1 MTFYRD
7 VKCKKSSIKLDY
19 LVPRGGLEPP
29 RREALTPEASVST
42 NSTTAAQS
50 VVDGV
55 HVMRQVA
62 SRQLSDANF
71 QWFLPALLKYST
83 KCWLLRQA
91 AY

>member
-1 MTFYRD
+1 
-7 VKCKKSSIKLDY
+7 
-19 LVPRGGLEPP
+19 
-29 RREALTPEASVST
+29 
-42 NSTTAAQS
+42 
-50 VVDGV
+50 V